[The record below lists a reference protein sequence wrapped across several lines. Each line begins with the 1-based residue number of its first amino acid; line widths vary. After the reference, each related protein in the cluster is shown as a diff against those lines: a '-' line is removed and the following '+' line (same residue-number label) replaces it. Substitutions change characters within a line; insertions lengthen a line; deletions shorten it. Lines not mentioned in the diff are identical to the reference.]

1 MKYNKRDRQAYS
13 DAIDKMQEGLDA
25 MIDLYNEAEE
35 DVDLIQFDEDLIELI
50 KKAKNKHGEQLINKK
65 VAAIVREVIELL
77 TMENED

>member
-50 KKAKNKHGEQLINKK
+50 KKAKKKHGEQLINKK

-77 TMENED
+77 TMENEK